1 MRREK
6 IVPVAL
12 EWRLLAAELQDR
24 GFRYGRMDGDHT
36 RFCAVELFV
45 PASLSGS
52 TRRGQHHRGLSTL
65 SPSLAPSLPP
75 SLAFSL
81 ALSLARCL
89 SLLARSLLFPLSR
102 ARRTKP

>member
-24 GFRYGRMDGDHT
+24 GFRLLDGDHT

-102 ARRTKP
+102 ALRTKP